1 MDNSKQTFKRFLDT
15 VGIETFI
22 NYFEYFQKE
31 TENPKLFEIF
41 ELNEESWNKNAF
53 AIKASSGKRLFR
65 LGLEV
70 DALKYIANEANPKRI
85 GFDIQEKARL
95 FLKEF
100 TNVNTQQEIEI
111 IDKSAQIA
119 DLSIIE
125 KQILIKYRIGQ
136 SSFRRKLFE
145 YWGGCSITG
154 CANFSVLIASH
165 IKQFSLCSS
174 NEKYDLFNGL
184 LLAPNYDK
192 LFDEYLISFNE
203 KGEILISDTLSLLD
217 LQKLGVSKNDCI
229 ISEKLKQE
237 HLIYLCEH
245 RKLFREKN

>member
-1 MDNSKQTFKRFLDT
+1 MYNSKQIFKRFLDT

-22 NYFEYFQKE
+22 NYFEYFQQE
-31 TENPKLFEIF
+31 TDNPILFEIF
-41 ELNEESWNKNAF
+41 ELNKENWNRIAY
-53 AIKASSGKRLFR
+53 ATKAYSGKRLFR

-70 DALKYIANEANPKRI
+70 DALKYIANEANPNRI
-85 GFDIQEKARL
+85 GVEIQDKARM
-95 FLKEF
+95 FLRKFE
-100 TNVNTQQEIEI
+100 NANTKQEIEI
-111 IDKSAQIA
+111 IDNKSAQIA

-154 CANFSVLIASH
+154 CTNFSVLIASH

-192 LFDEYLISFNE
+192 LFDEYLI
-203 KGEILISDTLSLLD
+203 
-217 LQKLGVSKNDCI
+217 LGCVN
-229 ISEKLKQE
+229 
-237 HLIYLCEH
+237 
-245 RKLFREKN
+245 